1 MGKRESARQDAA
13 FAKGAVGVDGQATEV
28 EQKDLAELEHDKAR
42 EQMLRGRTW
51 LGREFLTWLL
61 WRSESGDPVVV
72 MDKAG
77 VEALFVGRVV
87 LRGLHGD
94 VVELSA
100 KGTLAPYSSQVKR
113 ALDAGLL
120 LHSARVRFTSG
131 ERTWEAA
138 LDAEFLD
145 IRSAKLP
152 ELLTEEED
160 DRLSERLDLADQL
173 SAMVNRLLESFLAV
187 RAARAWSREVVPDL
201 KKWMR
206 GEDEARPPGST
217 VQRLAARGRAR
228 EP

>member
-1 MGKRESARQDAA
+1 VSKFKAAMKDAA
-13 FAKGAVGVDGQATEV
+13 FAKGALGVDGQATEV
-28 EQKDLAELEHDKAR
+28 DERDAAEVEHDKAR

-72 MDKAG
+72 IDKAG
-77 VEALFVGRVV
+77 VEVLFVGRVV

-94 VVELSA
+94 VVELAA
-100 KGTLAPYSSQVKR
+100 KGTLAPYSTQVKR

-120 LHSARVRFTSG
+120 LHSGRVRFTVG
-131 ERTWEAA
+131 ERVWEAA

-152 ELLTEEED
+152 ALLTDEED

-173 SAMVNRLLESFLAV
+173 AAMVNRLLEGFLAI
-187 RAARAWSREVVPDL
+187 RAAKAWSRDVVPEL
-201 KKWMR
+201 KAWMLS
-206 GEDEARPPGST
+206 GSA
-217 VQRLAARGRAR
+217 VQKHAARGRS
-228 EP
+228 

>member
-1 MGKRESARQDAA
+1 MGKLKGGRQDAA
-13 FAKGAVGVDGQATEV
+13 FAKGALGVDGQATEV
-28 EQKDLAELEHDKAR
+28 EERDAAEIEHDKAR

-72 MDKAG
+72 IDKIG
-77 VEALFVGRVV
+77 VEVLFLGRVV

-100 KGTLAPYSSQVKR
+100 KGTLAPYSTQVKR

-120 LHSARVRFTSG
+120 LHSGRVRFTAG

-152 ELLTEEED
+152 ELLTDEED

-173 SAMVNRLLESFLAV
+173 AAMVNRLLESFLAV
-187 RAARAWSREVVPDL
+187 RAARAWSRDVVPEL
-201 KKWMR
+201 KAWMS
-206 GEDEARPPGST
+206 AGSA
-217 VQRLAARGRAR
+217 VQKLAARGRG
-228 EP
+228 